1 MKTWGQDVMFSVDQ
15 LIYLIDQITAEF
27 FNLMK
32 ILFFLSLEIRSD
44 HGSTPGTRSSAHHLA
59 LSMHSLWLGCAKCL
73 IILQANTSS
82 LVRLRW
88 FGSPLEL
95 FISQG
100 YQKHA
105 NLRKHVRKTNIYSK
119 TIHNRCALHHF
130 YFYFFLM
137 FFIAYLAI
145 SYFFQWNK
153 KEKKT
158 INNVFSFVVLKY
170 IA

>member
-1 MKTWGQDVMFSVDQ
+1 MFSVDQ
-15 LIYLIDQITAEF
+15 LIYLIDQITAQF

-32 ILFFLSLEIRSD
+32 IFISLSLEIQSD

-59 LSMHSLWLGCAKCL
+59 LCTRYDQGCAKCL
-73 IILQANTSS
+73 IILQANTTSS

-88 FGSPLEL
+88 FGSPSEL

-105 NLRKHVRKTNIYSK
+105 NLRKHIRKTSIYRK

-130 YFYFFLM
+130 YFYFFFSCSSLLTWQSL
-137 FFIAYLAI
+137 FFSNEIKRKKNQ
-145 SYFFQWNK
+145 STMYFHLLF
-153 KEKKT
+153 
-158 INNVFSFVVLKY
+158 
-170 IA
+170 